1 MVQARSDDCFPK
13 HFILSTMRKTG
24 FTENYKIPQQ
34 YHANARRGDLKA
46 NWHCLSKRWVVSLY
60 YDTEIFERERYG
72 RGRLLGSEGECLRM
86 TDDEEW
92 WSQRRVL

>member
-34 YHANARRGDLKA
+34 YHANAKRGDLKA

-60 YDTEIFERERYG
+60 YDTEIFESLSMKG
-72 RGRLLGSEGECLRM
+72 RDMGEEGSWALKE
-86 TDDEEW
+86 
-92 WSQRRVL
+92 SA